1 MPRRG
6 MRRFRGGSGSPRGG
20 RVMLAGRQER
30 KGAWIMADGGENLT
44 VRVVEKLAEIP
55 AAAWDACAG
64 ADNPFLS
71 HGFLEALEASGSATA
86 ETGWLPQHLALE
98 DSAGRLL
105 GAVPMYLK
113 SHSYGEY
120 VFDHGW
126 ASALERAGGRYYPK
140 LQVAVPFT
148 PATGPR
154 LLLHPEAGTDAADV
168 LVGAMVEVARRRKVS
183 SLHVT
188 FPT

>member
-1 MPRRG
+1 MAD
-6 MRRFRGGSGSPRGG
+6 GSGSVQQLRI
-20 RVMLAGRQER
+20 VER
-30 KGAWIMADGGENLT
+30 IDAIA
-44 VRVVEKLAEIP
+44 P
-55 AAAWDACAG
+55 AVWDRCAG

-71 HGFLEALEASGSATA
+71 HGFLNALESSGSATA
-86 ETGWLPQHLALE
+86 RTGWLPQHLIAE
-98 DSAGRLL
+98 DGEGRLL
-105 GAVPMYLK
+105 GAVPLYLK

-140 LQVAVPFT
+140 LLAAVPFT

-154 LLLHPEAGTDAADV
+154 LLVHPEAGPDAAD
-168 LVGAMVEVARRRKVS
+168 LMVASLIEIARRHKVS
-183 SLHVT
+183 SLHVN